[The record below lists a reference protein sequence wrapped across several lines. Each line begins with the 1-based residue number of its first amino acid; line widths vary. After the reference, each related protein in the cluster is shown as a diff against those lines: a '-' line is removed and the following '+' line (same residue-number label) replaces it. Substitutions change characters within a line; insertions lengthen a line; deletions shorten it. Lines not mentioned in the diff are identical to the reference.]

1 MRLAPLHLLALGAL
15 AVLAVLPVLACSR
28 SGDGPTPT
36 SNAAVSLTASPA
48 PGGGGAGDRSA
59 ARTSATVIDF
69 VAGFD
74 GCTLSHRGVLL
85 DLGDPTM
92 RPRMN
97 GAKLQVPDVEVR
109 EHEGA
114 SWASM
119 HERSLELSFVSAVE
133 TKPEAGGVVVEARVR
148 GGAAKSA
155 SLYLNGKPIGVLPL
169 VKGEAKVVSVR
180 AANASIVRGA
190 NELLVRLVGGARA
203 TRDNL
208 AEIDW
213 IRVGPP
219 DGDAPY
225 SAPTRNDA
233 LTTVTIGGVARRG
246 ISLRAPGSVRCG
258 AFVPSGASLEGQI
271 GVSGGEAEAEVRVL
285 VDRAEPRVVG
295 SYHLGGEGAPA
306 WQPISLPLGDL
317 GTLAA
322 VELVAKTSTKGARV
336 VFAEPRVVAVHAA
349 ETLKAPE
356 ARGVIMVVLGSM
368 APKSL
373 SPYGGTTATTELA
386 QLATAGTVFES
397 HRASTG
403 FASGALASML
413 TGLPPRVHGVSEP
426 EAMLGT
432 TGTTIAEAARQA
444 GIVTAMFTANPTT
457 GAPYGFTRGWET
469 FAARSPVEDAPA
481 TAVFDDVEHWL
492 DGHKEDRF
500 LVVVHARGGHPPWDV
515 VSGDEKELAPAGY
528 TGSLDAKH
536 AGEMLAKVRR
546 SGASKLF
553 TDADRERA
561 FALHAKAVLAHDA
574 ALGKLIAHVKSLGR
588 EADTTWIVTG
598 DVGIDTSAH
607 APFLEEDSLDEG
619 ALAVPLIVR
628 APGVPVRA
636 RVSSPTSS
644 VDLARTALEAL
655 GLPPPSQLRGESLW
669 TIAQR
674 GPQGPER
681 PRIATSTSR
690 FSARWSGFVLSGS
703 RARESKMCNLAL
715 EADCVSD
722 VRATHPLAA
731 EMLHAL
737 VFEELSRP
745 AAPVPT
751 TTLGAGAGAGGAGV
765 GGAGVGVGGAG
776 IVSASA
782 TGGAAAPS
790 DASDARRSYAVP
802 VHPKAPDAATA
813 AALRAWGLSGS
824 GGGK

>member
-1 MRLAPLHLLALGAL
+1 VRLAPLHVFALGAL
-15 AVLAVLPVLACSR
+15 AALPALACSR
-28 SGDGPTPT
+28 GGDGPTPT
-36 SNAAVSLTASPA
+36 SNAAVSLAASAA
-48 PGGGGAGDRSA
+48 PSAGDKSA
-59 ARTSATVIDF
+59 ARASATVIDF
-69 VAGFD
+69 VSGFD

-85 DLGDPTM
+85 DLGDATM
-92 RPRMN
+92 RPRMS
-97 GAKLQVPDVEVR
+97 GTKLQAPDVEVR

-119 HERSLELSFVSAVE
+119 HERSLELSFVSPVE
-133 TKPEAGGVVVEARVR
+133 SKPEGGVVVEARVR
-148 GGAAKSA
+148 GGAARSA

-169 VKGEAKVVSVR
+169 VKGEAKVVSVH
-180 AANASIVRGA
+180 AANASIARGA
-190 NELLVRLVGGARA
+190 NELLVRLVGGAKA

-213 IRVGPP
+213 IRVGPS

-246 ISLRAPGSVRCG
+246 VSLRAAGSVRCG
-258 AFVPSGASLEGQI
+258 AFVPNGAMLEGQI

-295 SYHLGGEGAPA
+295 SFRLGGEGAPP
-306 WQPISLPLGDL
+306 WQPISLPLGDV

-322 VELVAKTSTKGARV
+322 VELVAKTSTKGARI

-397 HRASTG
+397 HRASTS

-426 EAMLGT
+426 EAVLGT
-432 TGTTIAEAARQA
+432 TGVTIAEAARQA
-444 GIVTAMFTANPTT
+444 GVVTAMFTANPTT
-457 GAPYGFTRGWET
+457 GSAYGFTRGWET
-469 FAARSPVEDAPA
+469 FAARSPVDEAPA
-481 TAVFDDVEHWL
+481 TAVFEDVEHWL
-492 DGHKEDRF
+492 DGHKDDRF

-515 VSGDEKELAPAGY
+515 VTGDEKDLAPAGY

-574 ALGKLIAHVKSLGR
+574 ALGKLIAHVRSIGR

-598 DVGIDTSAH
+598 DVGIDTAAH

-628 APGVPVRA
+628 APGAPIRA

-644 VDLARTALEAL
+644 VDLARTVLEAL
-655 GLPPPSQLRGESLW
+655 ALSPPPQLRGESLW
-669 TIAQR
+669 TLAQR

-681 PRIATSTSR
+681 PRIATTTSR
-690 FSARWSGFVLSGS
+690 FSARWSGFVLSGT
-703 RARESKMCNLAL
+703 RDREAKLCNLSL

-737 VFEELSRP
+737 VFDELSRAAPSPVP
-745 AAPVPT
+745 AAT
-751 TTLGAGAGAGGAGV
+751 TGAGGGV
-765 GGAGVGVGGAG
+765 GPVSGPGAV
-776 IVSASA
+776 A
-782 TGGAAAPS
+782 TPP
-790 DASDARRSYAVP
+790 DASGDARRAYALP

-813 AALRAWGLSGS
+813 AALRAWGLGGS
-824 GGGK
+824 LK

>member
-1 MRLAPLHLLALGAL
+1 MRPAPFTVLALAAFASL
-15 AVLAVLPVLACSR
+15 AAPACSR
-28 SGDGPTPT
+28 GGEGPTPT
-36 SNAAVSLTASPA
+36 GSAAVSLAAQPTP
-48 PGGGGAGDRSA
+48 GAGDRGPA
-59 ARTSATVIDF
+59 KASATVIDF
-69 VAGFD
+69 VGGFD
-74 GCTLSHRGVLL
+74 DCTLSHRGVLL
-85 DLGDPTM
+85 DLGDATM
-92 RPRMN
+92 RARMSA
-97 GAKLQVPDVEVR
+97 GKLQAPDVEVR

-114 SWASM
+114 SWASL
-119 HERSLELSFVSAVE
+119 HERSLELSFVSPTE
-133 TKPEAGGVVVEARVR
+133 SKPDSGVVVEARVR
-148 GGAAKSA
+148 GGAAKSL
-155 SLYLNGKPIGVLPL
+155 SVYLNGKAIGLLPL
-169 VKGEAKVVSVR
+169 LKGEAKVVSIHGTS
-180 AANASIVRGA
+180 ASIARGA
-190 NELLVRLVGGARA
+190 NELLLRVVGGARA

-225 SAPTRNDA
+225 AAPTRADA

-258 AFVPSGASLEGQI
+258 AFVPNGASLEGQI
-271 GVSGGEAEAEVRVL
+271 GVSGGEADADVRVL

-295 SYHLGGEGAPA
+295 SFHLGGEGAPP
-306 WQPISLPLGDL
+306 WQPISLPLGDV

-322 VELVAKTSTKGARV
+322 VELVAKSSTKGARV

-349 ETLKAPE
+349 ETVEAPR
-356 ARGVIMVVLGSM
+356 ARGVIMVVMGSVS
-368 APKSL
+368 PKSL

-397 HRASTG
+397 HRASTS

-432 TGTTIAEAARQA
+432 TGVTIAEAARQA
-444 GIVTAMFTANPTT
+444 GVVTAMFTANPTT
-457 GAPYGFTRGWET
+457 GGAFGFTRGWET

-481 TAVFDDVEHWL
+481 TAVFEDVEHWL
-492 DGHKEDRF
+492 DGHKDERF
-500 LVVVHARGGHPPWDV
+500 LVVIHARGGHPPWDV

-546 SGASKLF
+546 SGTSKLF

-574 ALGKLIAHVKSLGR
+574 ALGRLVAHVRSIGR

-598 DVGIDTSAH
+598 DVGIDTAAH
-607 APFLEEDSLDEG
+607 APFLEEDSLDES

-628 APGVPVRA
+628 APGAPIRA

-644 VDLARTALEAL
+644 VDLARTVLEGL
-655 GLPPPSQLRGESLW
+655 GLSPPPQLRGESLW

-674 GPQGPER
+674 GVQGPER
-681 PRIATSTSR
+681 ARTATTTSR
-690 FSARWSGFVLSGS
+690 FSARWSGFVLSGT
-703 RARESKMCNLAL
+703 RDHESKLCNLSL

-731 EMLHAL
+731 EILHGL
-737 VFEELSRP
+737 VFDELGH
-745 AAPVPT
+745 AAPAP
-751 TTLGAGAGAGGAGV
+751 G
-765 GGAGVGVGGAG
+765 
-776 IVSASA
+776 
-782 TGGAAAPS
+782 APS
-790 DASDARRSYAVP
+790 EVP
-802 VHPKAPDAATA
+802 AHPKAPDAATA
-813 AALRAWGLSGS
+813 AALRAWGLGS
-824 GGGK
+824 VAK

>member
-1 MRLAPLHLLALGAL
+1 VRLAPLHVFALGAL
-15 AVLAVLPVLACSR
+15 SVLPALACSR
-28 SGDGPTPT
+28 GGDGPTPT
-36 SNAAVSLTASPA
+36 SNAAVSLAASGA
-48 PGGGGAGDRSA
+48 PGAGDKTA
-59 ARTSATVIDF
+59 ARASATVIDF
-69 VAGFD
+69 VSGFD

-85 DLGDPTM
+85 DLGDATM
-92 RPRMN
+92 RPRMS
-97 GAKLQVPDVEVR
+97 GTKLQAPDVEVR

-119 HERSLELSFVSAVE
+119 HERSLELSFVSPVE
-133 TKPEAGGVVVEARVR
+133 SKPEGGVVVEARVR
-148 GGAAKSA
+148 GGAARSA
-155 SLYLNGKPIGVLPL
+155 SVYLNGKPIGVMPL
-169 VKGEAKVVSVR
+169 VKGEAKVVSVH
-180 AANASIVRGA
+180 AANASIARGA
-190 NELLVRLVGGARA
+190 NELLVRLVGGAKA

-213 IRVGPP
+213 IRVGPS

-246 ISLRAPGSVRCG
+246 VSLRAAGSVRCG
-258 AFVPSGASLEGQI
+258 AFVPNGAMLEGQI

-295 SYHLGGEGAPA
+295 SFRLGGEGAPP
-306 WQPISLPLGDL
+306 WQPISLPLGDV

-322 VELVAKTSTKGARV
+322 VELVAKTSTKGARI

-397 HRASTG
+397 HRASTS

-426 EAMLGT
+426 EAVLGT
-432 TGTTIAEAARQA
+432 TGVTIAEAARQA
-444 GIVTAMFTANPTT
+444 GVVTAMFTANPTT
-457 GAPYGFTRGWET
+457 GSAYGFTRGWET
-469 FAARSPVEDAPA
+469 FAARSPVDEAPA
-481 TAVFDDVEHWL
+481 TAVFEDVEHWL
-492 DGHKEDRF
+492 DGHKDDRF

-515 VSGDEKELAPAGY
+515 VTGDEKDLAPAGY

-574 ALGKLIAHVKSLGR
+574 ALGKLIAHVRSIGR

-598 DVGIDTSAH
+598 DVGIDTAAH

-628 APGVPVRA
+628 APGAPIRA

-644 VDLARTALEAL
+644 VDLARTVLEAL
-655 GLPPPSQLRGESLW
+655 ALSPPPQLRGESLW
-669 TIAQR
+669 TLAQR

-681 PRIATSTSR
+681 PRIATTTSR
-690 FSARWSGFVLSGS
+690 FSARWSGFVLSGT
-703 RARESKMCNLAL
+703 RDREAKLCNLSL

-737 VFEELSRP
+737 VFEELSR
-745 AAPVPT
+745 AAPSPVPAST
-751 TTLGAGAGAGGAGV
+751 TGAGGGAGTV
-765 GGAGVGVGGAG
+765 GGPGA
-776 IVSASA
+776 VA
-782 TGGAAAPS
+782 TPP
-790 DASDARRSYAVP
+790 DASGEARRAYALP

-813 AALRAWGLSGS
+813 AALRAWGV
-824 GGGK
+824 GGGSK

>member
-1 MRLAPLHLLALGAL
+1 MRLAPLHVLALAAL
-15 AVLAVLPVLACSR
+15 AVLPALACSR

-36 SNAAVSLTASPA
+36 SSAAVSLAAA
-48 PGGGGAGDRSA
+48 PPGAGGGSGGNKSA
-59 ARTSATVIDF
+59 DRTSATVIDF
-69 VAGFD
+69 VSGFD

-97 GAKLQVPDVEVR
+97 GTKLQVPDVEVR

-148 GGAAKSA
+148 GGAARSA

-169 VKGEAKVVSVR
+169 VKGEAKVVSVH
-180 AANASIVRGA
+180 AANASMVRGA
-190 NELLVRLVGGARA
+190 NELLIRLVGGARA

-208 AEIDW
+208 AEFDW
-213 IRVGPP
+213 IRVGTP

-246 ISLRAPGSVRCG
+246 VSLRAPGSVRCG

-306 WQPISLPLGDL
+306 WQPISLPLGDV

-322 VELVAKTSTKGARV
+322 VELVVKTSTKGARV

-373 SPYGGTTATTELA
+373 SPYGGATATTELA

-397 HRASTG
+397 HRASTS

-457 GAPYGFTRGWET
+457 GTAYGFTRGWET
-469 FAARSPVEDAPA
+469 FTARSPVEDAPA
-481 TAVFDDVEHWL
+481 TAVFEDVEHWL

-574 ALGKLIAHVKSLGR
+574 ALGKLVAHVKSLGR

-628 APGVPVRA
+628 APGVPIRA
-636 RVSSPTSS
+636 RVSSPTAS
-644 VDLARTALEAL
+644 VDLARTVLEAL
-655 GLPPPSQLRGESLW
+655 GLTPPPQLRGESLW

-681 PRIATSTSR
+681 PRIAATTSR

-703 RARESKMCNLAL
+703 RDRESKMCNLSL

-722 VRATHPLAA
+722 VRATHPLAT
-731 EMLHAL
+731 EILHAL
-737 VFEELSRP
+737 VFEELSR
-745 AAPVPT
+745 AATVPSPT
-751 TTLGAGAGAGGAGV
+751 TTTGLGTGAGGAGAA
-765 GGAGVGVGGAG
+765 GGLAGAGVTSAGG
-776 IVSASA
+776 IVTSA
-782 TGGAAAPS
+782 
-790 DASDARRSYAVP
+790 DASGEVRRAVALP

-813 AALRAWGLSGS
+813 AALRAWGLGGS
-824 GGGK
+824 GK